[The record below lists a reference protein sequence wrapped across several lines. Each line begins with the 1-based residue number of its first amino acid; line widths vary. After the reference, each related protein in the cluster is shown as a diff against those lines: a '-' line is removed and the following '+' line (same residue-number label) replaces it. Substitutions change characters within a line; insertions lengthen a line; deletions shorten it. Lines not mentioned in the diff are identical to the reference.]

1 MMLLWGAVTCRRGS
15 WARRTPAPA
24 VPRSPGT
31 AILAPS
37 FLPSPCGARSG
48 GRGTRDNREQ
58 ETSSEFV

>member
-37 FLPSPCGARSG
+37 FLPSFPMWGQVWGSG
-48 GRGTRDNREQ
+48 DQGQQRTRD
-58 ETSSEFV
+58 FL